1 MSANLLGEA
10 SDVLDDAIDLEVAL
24 EAVAHLTVPA
34 VADFCAIDMLSPDG
48 TLTRVAIP
56 RSPARRGPAA
66 STPGS
71 RPVRTGDTPSRTSCG
86 EDVPSWSPMSG
97 RRPA

>member
-24 EAVAHLTVPA
+24 EAVAHLTVQA
-34 VADFCAIDMLSPDG
+34 VADFCAIDMLSLAG

-56 RSPARRGPAA
+56 RSPATPWARSVDTWFPSSPDGGHPIANVLRG
-66 STPGS
+66 
-71 RPVRTGDTPSRTSCG
+71 
-86 EDVPSWSPMSG
+86 DVPSWSPMSG